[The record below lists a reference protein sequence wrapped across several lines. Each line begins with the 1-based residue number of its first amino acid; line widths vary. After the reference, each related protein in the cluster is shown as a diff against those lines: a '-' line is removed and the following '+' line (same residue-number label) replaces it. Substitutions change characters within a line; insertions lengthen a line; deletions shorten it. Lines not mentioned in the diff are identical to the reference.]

1 MIAFIAILICLLLNA
16 LLAGSETAFI
26 AVSKPVLKLME
37 KQGNASAKLLLNMRE
52 NPERTLSVIQIGITF
67 VGALA
72 AATGGAGAEEII
84 APLIVQYLGVG
95 DTFAEILSLLIIVIP
110 LTFVTVVF
118 AELVPKTLALRRPI
132 ELATKAA
139 PYLHSVS
146 LLLNPLVSAF
156 EWSTRKVVNLFPS
169 KHTHHEDTEQADLNN
184 GELKLLSPINKQY
197 VVNLLKI
204 EKTRVADIIIPWPD
218 VIHISKDL
226 SLEDVEATIVSSAHT
241 RLPVIEDKDVVGII
255 NAKEFFAFLKT
266 NRRDWQFILRPV
278 IKLPHTTPILNALQ
292 IMQSQHAHIV
302 IVYSGNIK
310 QGIVTM
316 EAIFEEIIGDI
327 YDEDDDGNLKRIL
340 DSVHFKK
347 R

>member
-1 MIAFIAILICLLLNA
+1 MVVIIAILICLTLNA
-16 LLAGSETAFI
+16 VLAGAETAFI
-26 AVSKPVLKLME
+26 AVNKSILKLME
-37 KQGNASAKLLLNMRE
+37 KQGNSSAKLLLNMRD

-84 APLIVQYLGVG
+84 APLVMDYFGLS
-95 DTFAEILSLLIIVIP
+95 DAFAEILSLLLVVIP

-118 AELVPKTLALRRPI
+118 AELVPKTLALRRPT
-132 ELATKAA
+132 ELSTKVA

-146 LLLNPLVSAF
+146 ILLNPIVSAL
-156 EWSTRKVVNLFPS
+156 EWSTRKVIDLFPS
-169 KHTHHEDTEQADLNN
+169 RHTHQEEAEQSEVDADQLSV
-184 GELKLLSPINKQY
+184 LSPINKQY
-197 VVNLLKI
+197 VINLLKI
-204 EKTRVADIIIPWPD
+204 EETRVGDIMIPWAD
-218 VIHISKDL
+218 VIHIGKNL
-226 SLEDVEATIVSSAHT
+226 PLEDVEATIVSSAHT

-266 NRRDWQFILRPV
+266 TRRDWQFILRPA
-278 IKLPHTTPILNALQ
+278 IKLPHTTPILTALQ
-292 IMQSQHAHIV
+292 IMQSQRAHIV
-302 IVYSGNIK
+302 IVYNGNTK

-327 YDEDDDGNLKRIL
+327 YDEDDDGTLKRIL